1 MSEAGASDDDGI
13 QCNGITIPNSEN
25 KASSLPFPLE
35 EDFPP
40 LASSSL
46 GCESEVD
53 TGSATPGAGSH
64 RQTYLQL
71 PLVLLPTKTR
81 RRHSWFCG

>member
-25 KASSLPFPLE
+25 KTSSLPLPLE

>member
-1 MSEAGASDDDGI
+1 MSEAGASDDDGV

-71 PLVLLPTKTR
+71 PLVLLHTKTR

>member
-1 MSEAGASDDDGI
+1 MSDPGG
-13 QCNGITIPNSEN
+13 QCNGISIPNSETS
-25 KASSLPFPLE
+25 ASSLFPL

-40 LASSSL
+40 N
-46 GCESEVD
+46 CESEVD
-53 TGSATPGAGSH
+53 TGSATPAESSH